1 MKNTHTRLISGIAS
15 AALAVSTLGIQPLS
29 TAAGEYTPPEE
40 VYQSQIMDEDDV
52 RELLELAF
60 SLGALDDHLEIANHT
75 PVAGDTEPEEALR
88 WLIDNANN
96 TELTSSLMPLLSGGV
111 CLGISVLEV
120 LVHNGVISPSDIV
133 EGAENLSDIQRSE
146 RTDNVVAAYHAL
158 QTFYELDYTM
168 HSAPTNMTFAEQ
180 IDDLIATSEKCM
192 AENRYFLISYHTNK
206 GGHAV
211 VGIGITDG
219 SWEFDG
225 VTYDKCILTLDSNA
239 KTQDGTPVPYA
250 PSSNIYINT
259 IEHTLTIPAYKND
272 DNMNNIMMICAID
285 DDSVLN
291 YRGMINPSD
300 TTSCDFTDTVALGL
314 GFEGIKTDYEVLVRE
329 KDGTEHKLEKTEN
342 NYVQKMSFLYYLE
355 GDEFEISAKGK
366 PGWSPLD
373 SRVIIKDLGKTL
385 FLNIRKDNADY
396 VIRDNYFSID
406 AVNNRHTEYGVELT
420 LNEGY
425 YPFSPYYYW
434 DLNGFINDNA
444 EFQIADKGL
453 IISGDGMVET
463 CLGVGKP
470 YLDENGE
477 KTGMY
482 LFEDSTKFTSV
493 GSVYAQVSETGGIT
507 MKIDPDHDGVYD
519 TEVEKGDVNCDGLKD
534 GADASLILYNNAQQV
549 DDWET

>member
-1 MKNTHTRLISGIAS
+1 
-15 AALAVSTLGIQPLS
+15 
-29 TAAGEYTPPEE
+29 
-40 VYQSQIMDEDDV
+40 
-52 RELLELAF
+52 
-60 SLGALDDHLEIANHT
+60 
-75 PVAGDTEPEEALR
+75 
-88 WLIDNANN
+88 
-96 TELTSSLMPLLSGGV
+96 
-111 CLGISVLEV
+111 
-120 LVHNGVISPSDIV
+120 
-133 EGAENLSDIQRSE
+133 
-146 RTDNVVAAYHAL
+146 
-158 QTFYELDYTM
+158 
-168 HSAPTNMTFAEQ
+168 
-180 IDDLIATSEKCM
+180 
-192 AENRYFLISYHTNK
+192 
-206 GGHAV
+206 
-211 VGIGITDG
+211 
-219 SWEFDG
+219 
-225 VTYDKCILTLDSNA
+225 
-239 KTQDGTPVPYA
+239 
-250 PSSNIYINT
+250 
-259 IEHTLTIPAYKND
+259 
-272 DNMNNIMMICAID
+272 
-285 DDSVLN
+285 
-291 YRGMINPSD
+291 
-300 TTSCDFTDTVALGL
+300 
-314 GFEGIKTDYEVLVRE
+314 
-329 KDGTEHKLEKTEN
+329 
-342 NYVQKMSFLYYLE
+342 MSFLYYLE